1 MSIAVFLA
9 LCAPVVLVPVLRS
22 APGRHLADHLRPSWS
37 AAVLA
42 AALVGFTAV
51 TLVGLGLLIGLG
63 ASGWNPVRVGR
74 TWSLAAAFGGRPVVV
89 AHLGTVLAV
98 AGAVAAAVVLVRVG
112 RALASVR
119 EQYRAGRRLVPA
131 GTPPGSLIEMP
142 GAPCAAQALP
152 VRGGQVLVDAGRWA
166 SLPQRHRDVVLAHE
180 RSHLRHRHDLY
191 LVVAAL
197 ATAGNPLLGPLG
209 RTLTYTLE
217 RWADEDAAAA
227 SGRTTAAHAVAAV
240 ALAAPRPA
248 AAVLG
253 VGGGV
258 VPRRVSAL
266 LESPAAPTVSRPG
279 AATALLVVLTL
290 GAAAGLATHAWVD
303 LLQIVAT
310 R

>member
-9 LCAPVVLVPVLRS
+9 LCAPVVLAPVLRS
-22 APGRHLADHLRPSWS
+22 ASGRHLADHLRPAWG
-37 AAVLA
+37 AALLA

-51 TLVGLGLLIGLG
+51 TLVGLGLLVGLG
-63 ASGWNPVRVGR
+63 VAEWDPERAGR
-74 TWSLAAAFGGRPVVV
+74 TWSLAEVVGGRPVLV
-89 AHLGTVLAV
+89 AHLGTVLAA
-98 AGAVAAAVVLVRVG
+98 AGALAAVVVLVRVG
-112 RALASVR
+112 RALVSVR
-119 EQYRAGRRLVPA
+119 AQYRAARRLVPP
-131 GTPPGSLIEMP
+131 GTPAGSLVELS
-142 GAPCAAQALP
+142 GAPCPAQALP
-152 VRGGQVLVDAGRWA
+152 VRGGHVLVDTGRWA

-197 ATAGNPLLGPLG
+197 ATAGNPLLGPLA
-209 RTLTYTLE
+209 RALTYTLE

-227 SGRTTAAHAVAAV
+227 SGRGTAAHAVAAV

-253 VGGGV
+253 VSGGV

-266 LESPAAPTVSRPG
+266 LESSDAPTISRPG
-279 AATALLVVLTL
+279 AATALVVVSML
-290 GAAAGLATHAWVD
+290 GAAAALTTHAWID
-303 LLQIVAT
+303 LLEIVAT